1 MPANP
6 RGCGSWQ
13 SSLAVRAA
21 QPPHRNTATMDRLLI
36 LIAGLT
42 ARHYATG
49 PLWIELQLLIVGQ
62 KNSRTA
68 EQ

>member
-1 MPANP
+1 
-6 RGCGSWQ
+6 
-13 SSLAVRAA
+13 
-21 QPPHRNTATMDRLLI
+21 MDRLLI